1 MRCLHCDNL
10 SEYPEMG
17 NEGIDN
23 VVCKQCF
30 MDGIRI
36 GFMNWLPPI
45 AASRLINEDDLNEW
59 IGFVIKVNTRTPDSN
74 CDEYDAVLAIM
85 EYRLDLI
92 RVTDRSLYDSLR
104 TLWNSG
110 NV

>member
-10 SEYPEMG
+10 AEYPEMG

-30 MDGIRI
+30 MDGIKIRL
-36 GFMNWLPPI
+36 MNWLPPI
-45 AASRLINEDDLNEW
+45 AASRLIDEDDLNDW
-59 IGFVIKVNTRTPDSN
+59 IKFVIKVNTKTADSD

-104 TLWNSG
+104 TLWI
-110 NV
+110 